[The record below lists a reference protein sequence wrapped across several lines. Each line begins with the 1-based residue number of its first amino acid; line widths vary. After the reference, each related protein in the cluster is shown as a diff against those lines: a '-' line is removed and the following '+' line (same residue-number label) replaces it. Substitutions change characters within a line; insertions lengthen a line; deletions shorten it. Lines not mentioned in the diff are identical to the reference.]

1 MSNHKFIQV
10 EPPKEELTLPA
21 SISDFTALSDAK
33 GNTIF
38 SVKMTSTVATFTGI
52 GVGDYV
58 ELTVTDKNT
67 LIERSLA
74 VLKIQTITSVNDVES
89 EFLDSTLT
97 INSKILEN
105 LSDFITEY
113 STPKIYKLPTN
124 SFSLQVKTDSIVR
137 YYEDPVDKTIMYLD
151 LTESGSVCSIT
162 GNTNVDTYGEFQ
174 DYGGGSTLA
183 LTSSYTDW
191 TSGAVGLNSN
201 ITMTTSPNK
210 FTIVTPGTYKLE
222 GSFSISTS
230 SANRDITLA
239 ISKNGAVLPETEN
252 ERHFQSSGSGGSISI
267 VDLIEVAVGD
277 EITVSVKANSATTMT
292 INNISL
298 NIKLLS
304 NTGGTSACSDVWG
317 HDRASLGIVTLNNT
331 DKLPCHNIVPY
342 LNSIF
347 LGADDEN

>member
-33 GNTIF
+33 GNTLF

-89 EFLDSTLT
+89 EVLDSTLT

-137 YYEDPVDKTIMYLD
+137 YYEDPVDKTIMYIDTL
-151 LTESGSVCSIT
+151 ESPSICGNGGPGVC
-162 GNTNVDTYGEFQ
+162 VD
-174 DYGGGSTLA
+174 
-183 LTSSYTDW
+183 
-191 TSGAVGLNSN
+191 
-201 ITMTTSPNK
+201 I
-210 FTIVTPGTYKLE
+210 
-222 GSFSISTS
+222 
-230 SANRDITLA
+230 
-239 ISKNGAVLPETEN
+239 
-252 ERHFQSSGSGGSISI
+252 
-267 VDLIEVAVGD
+267 
-277 EITVSVKANSATTMT
+277 
-292 INNISL
+292 
-298 NIKLLS
+298 
-304 NTGGTSACSDVWG
+304 WG

-331 DKLPCHNIVPY
+331 DKIPMHNIVPY

-347 LGADDEN
+347 LEADDES